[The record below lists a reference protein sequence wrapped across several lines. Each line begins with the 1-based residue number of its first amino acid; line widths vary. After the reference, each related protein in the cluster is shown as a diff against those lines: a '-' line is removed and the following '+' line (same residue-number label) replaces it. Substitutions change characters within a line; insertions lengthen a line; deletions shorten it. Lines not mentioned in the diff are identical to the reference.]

1 MVLVKRAK
9 DGQDLRVDLP
19 AIGPRTV
26 RRAAEAGCLGIAVGA
41 GDTLVL
47 DRAETVALADR
58 LGLFLL
64 GLPPASSPPDF
75 LPPDFLPPASWP
87 PDPEPSR

>member
-47 DRAETVALADR
+47 DRRRRWRSPT
-58 LGLFLL
+58 
-64 GLPPASSPPDF
+64 ASASPPRLASRF
-75 LPPDFLPPASWP
+75 LASRFLASRFLA
-87 PDPEPSR
+87 SRFLAARPGAPR